1 MSTSIDELRWIR
13 ESMERIEQLLEKI
26 CANTNPAPPV
36 VFSNTMTVKGVPCEC
51 TGAAGTEIQC
61 DLEKGENTLGYS
73 GKYCKK
79 GALRA
84 ATVLTATPARRY
96 T

>member
-1 MSTSIDELRWIR
+1 MSTPIDELRWIR

-26 CANTNPAPPV
+26 CANTNPPPPV
-36 VFSNTMTVKGVPCEC
+36 VLSNAITVKGVPCDC
-51 TGAAGTEIQC
+51 TGGIEIQC

-84 ATVLTATPARRY
+84 ATVLTATPGRRF